1 MDIDFRQHRNH
12 LPGPR
17 DDLRQARRLR
27 QAARRLDTQVRQL
40 NAQVIVSYE
49 PKFKN
54 VYYRKESCCGFVGFF
69 NLNAAKTR
77 SCVSERREMPVTG
90 RSA

>member
-1 MDIDFRQHRNH
+1 M
-12 LPGPR
+12 R
-17 DDLRQARRLR
+17 DSEQRPLRTS
-27 QAARRLDTQVRQL
+27 LDQRHQEIAFVLIQPALQFSRVRQL

-49 PKFKN
+49 RQFKN
-54 VYYRKESCCGFVGFF
+54 VYYKRESCFGFVGFF

-77 SCVSERREMPVTG
+77 SCVSERREIPVTG